1 MTIIEA
7 IIQGAVQGLTEFLP
21 VSSSGHLTITQH
33 ILGVSGTGEE
43 NLFFNV
49 MLHIGTLVAVVA
61 FYHKLIWRLIKAFFR
76 MIGDIFTGKFKWKE
90 LSDDKRM
97 VIMVII
103 GLVPLFL
110 LFLPVP
116 GTGMKLKDFVE
127 SFNTDKYFI
136 VVGICLLLTSL
147 LLFIGNR
154 CSRSAVPLK
163 HAKNGGE
170 AGRTSMNVLDAI
182 VIGITQCFATLPGL
196 SRSGSTLSA
205 GQMRGLNKQTA
216 LDYTFIL
223 GTPAIVAAALLEGKD
238 ALEAEGGLNIE
249 IAPILIGMAAA
260 AVVGYLSIAL
270 FKWLLKTD
278 KMIVFILYTAIVGI
292 AVVVISVIEM
302 NSGVNLFSGAPICN
316 LITLVPVRCVRR
328 VLDLSA
334 AGVHLPRRHD
344 RQGKADGA

>member
-7 IIQGAVQGLTEFLP
+7 IIQGVVQGLTEFLP

-33 ILGVSGTGEE
+33 ILGVDMEGG

-49 MLHIGTLVAVVA
+49 MLHIGTLVAVIA
-61 FYHKLIWRLIKAFFR
+61 FYHKLIWRLIKAFFS

-238 ALEAEGGLNIE
+238 ALEAGTAQLTDNIL
-249 IAPILIGMAAA
+249 PIIIGMVVS
-260 AVVGYLSIAL
+260 AVVGYLAIAL

-278 KMIVFILYTAIVGI
+278 KMIIFIIYTAIVGI
-292 AVVVISVIEM
+292 AVIVISVMEM
-302 NSGVNLFSGAPICN
+302 QSGVNLFSGAP
-316 LITLVPVRCVRR
+316 L
-328 VLDLSA
+328 
-334 AGVHLPRRHD
+334 
-344 RQGKADGA
+344 

>member
-33 ILGVSGTGEE
+33 IMGIDLEGG

-49 MLHIGTLVAVVA
+49 MLHIGTLIAVVA
-61 FYHKLIWRLIKAFFR
+61 FYHKLIWRLIKAFFS
-76 MIGDIFTGKFKWKE
+76 MIGDIFTGKFRWKE

-103 GLVPLFL
+103 GLLPLVL
-110 LFLPVP
+110 LFAPVP
-116 GTGMKLKDFVE
+116 GTGMKVKDFVE
-127 SFNTDKYFI
+127 SFNTEKYFI
-136 VVGICLLLTSL
+136 VVGICLLLTSV

-154 CSRSAVPLK
+154 CSKSVKPMKHLK
-163 HAKNGGE
+163 GGE
-170 AGRTSMNVLDAI
+170 GGRTSMNVLDAI

-196 SRSGSTLSA
+196 SRSGSTLAA

-223 GTPAIVAAALLEGKD
+223 GTPAIIAAALLEGKD
-238 ALEAEGGLNIE
+238 ALEGGLDPVK
-249 IAPILIGMAAA
+249 ADLVPILIGMLVA
-260 AVVGYLSIAL
+260 AVVGYLAIAL

-278 KMIVFILYTAIVGI
+278 KMIIFIIYTAVVGT
-292 AVVVISVIEM
+292 AVIVISVMEM
-302 NSGVNLFSGAPICN
+302 QSGVNLFSGAP
-316 LITLVPVRCVRR
+316 LV
-328 VLDLSA
+328 
-334 AGVHLPRRHD
+334 
-344 RQGKADGA
+344 

>member
-7 IIQGAVQGLTEFLP
+7 VIQGAVQGLTEFLP

-33 ILGVSGTGEE
+33 VLGIDMEGG

-49 MLHIGTLVAVVA
+49 VLHIGTLIAVVA
-61 FYHKLIWRLIKAFFR
+61 FYHKLIWRLIKAFFS

-103 GLVPLFL
+103 GLIPLAL

-136 VVGICLLLTSL
+136 VVGICLLITSL
-147 LLFIGNR
+147 LLFVGNL
-154 CSRSAVPLK
+154 CSRRNASMK
-163 HAKNGGE
+163 HAKSGDG
-170 AGRTSMNVLDAI
+170 GRTAMNILDAI

-223 GTPAIVAAALLEGKD
+223 GTPAIIAAALLEGKD
-238 ALEAEGGLNIE
+238 ALETGNESLTANPYYRGNGYRGGCRISCHRAVQMALKNRQDDHIYYLYRYRRCRCGRYQHHGDAERHKPLYRRGDLEMSFRGSFQATE
-249 IAPILIGMAAA
+249 ESTS
-260 AVVGYLSIAL
+260 VYDR
-270 FKWLLKTD
+270 LLT
-278 KMIVFILYTAIVGI
+278 IFYIQ
-292 AVVVISVIEM
+292 E
-302 NSGVNLFSGAPICN
+302 
-316 LITLVPVRCVRR
+316 
-328 VLDLSA
+328 
-334 AGVHLPRRHD
+334 
-344 RQGKADGA
+344 